1 MRSVRRGMVA
11 AALAFPL
18 AFGFAGVATAG
29 EKEVEAYWAEYE
41 ANYAF
46 AGSFG
51 AAAGDVSS
59 GAGLID
65 FKDKDKGKGH
75 DNGKDK
81 GKGHDNGKGHGDK
94 GHNGKDKGK
103 GHGNGHD
110 NGKGHNNGHNGYDNG
125 KDHGDKSYGQ
135 KYGWSEYENKGA
147 AAGFFGAGAW
157 GIDADSGY
165 FKFFKKG

>member
-1 MRSVRRGMVA
+1 MRSARRGMVA
-11 AALAFPL
+11 AGLAFRL

-75 DNGKDK
+75 DNGK
-81 GKGHDNGKGHGDK
+81 GHGDKGHGDK
-94 GHNGKDKGK
+94 GHGDKD
-103 GHGNGHD
+103 HND
-110 NGKGHNNGHNGYDNG
+110 NDNG
-125 KDHGDKSYGQ
+125 KDHDGKGDDSDKGNNAYDNRNNDKS
-135 KYGWSEYENKGA
+135 N
-147 AAGFFGAGAW
+147 
-157 GIDADSGY
+157 DN
-165 FKFFKKG
+165 

>member
-75 DNGKDK
+75 DNGK
-81 GKGHDNGKGHGDK
+81 GHGDK
-94 GHNGKDKGK
+94 GHNGKG
-103 GHGNGHD
+103 
-110 NGKGHNNGHNGYDNG
+110 
-125 KDHGDKSYGQ
+125 HGDKSYGQ

>member
-75 DNGKDK
+75 DNGK
-81 GKGHDNGKGHGDK
+81 GHGDK

-103 GHGNGHD
+103 GH
-110 NGKGHNNGHNGYDNG
+110 DNG

>member
-75 DNGKDK
+75 DNGK
-81 GKGHDNGKGHGDK
+81 GHGDK

-103 GHGNGHD
+103 GHD
-110 NGKGHNNGHNGYDNG
+110 NGKG
-125 KDHGDKSYGQ
+125 HGDKSYGQ

>member
-75 DNGKDK
+75 
-81 GKGHDNGKGHGDK
+81 
-94 GHNGKDKGK
+94 NGKDKGK
-103 GHGNGHD
+103 GHGD
-110 NGKGHNNGHNGYDNG
+110 KGHNG

>member
-81 GKGHDNGKGHGDK
+81 GKGHDDK
-94 GHNGKDKGK
+94 GH
-103 GHGNGHD
+103 
-110 NGKGHNNGHNGYDNG
+110 DNG

>member
-75 DNGKDK
+75 DNGK
-81 GKGHDNGKGHGDK
+81 GHGDK

-103 GHGNGHD
+103 GH
-110 NGKGHNNGHNGYDNG
+110 NGKGHDNG

>member
-75 DNGKDK
+75 DNGKD
-81 GKGHDNGKGHGDK
+81 
-94 GHNGKDKGK
+94 
-103 GHGNGHD
+103 
-110 NGKGHNNGHNGYDNG
+110 
-125 KDHGDKSYGQ
+125 HGDKSYGQ

>member
-1 MRSVRRGMVA
+1 MVA

-75 DNGKDK
+75 DNGK
-81 GKGHDNGKGHGDK
+81 GHGDKGHGDK
-94 GHNGKDKGK
+94 GH
-103 GHGNGHD
+103 
-110 NGKGHNNGHNGYDNG
+110 NG

>member
-46 AGSFG
+46 DGSFG

-65 FKDKDKGKGH
+65 FKDKDKGKGN
-75 DNGKDK
+75 DNDK
-81 GKGHDNGKGHGDK
+81 AHGDK
-94 GHNGKDKGK
+94 GYGEKCDGDEDQNRNDTADINNAKGK
-103 GHGNGHD
+103 
-110 NGKGHNNGHNGYDNG
+110 
-125 KDHGDKSYGQ
+125 
-135 KYGWSEYENKGA
+135 
-147 AAGFFGAGAW
+147 
-157 GIDADSGY
+157 
-165 FKFFKKG
+165 

>member
-75 DNGKDK
+75 DNGKD
-81 GKGHDNGKGHGDK
+81 HGDK

-103 GHGNGHD
+103 GH
-110 NGKGHNNGHNGYDNG
+110 DNG

>member
-59 GAGLID
+59 GAGRID

-75 DNGKDK
+75 DNDK
-81 GKGHDNGKGHGDK
+81 V
-94 GHNGKDKGK
+94 
-103 GHGNGHD
+103 
-110 NGKGHNNGHNGYDNG
+110 
-125 KDHGDKSYGQ
+125 HGDKSHGHKDRSHGGENDENYGDRNGR
-135 KYGWSEYENKGA
+135 KVYD
-147 AAGFFGAGAW
+147 
-157 GIDADSGY
+157 DATDIER
-165 FKFFKKG
+165 

>member
-51 AAAGDVSS
+51 AAAGD
-59 GAGLID
+59 GHNG
-65 FKDKDKGKGH
+65 KDKGKGH
-75 DNGKDK
+75 NGKGHDNDNGHNGKDK
-81 GKGHDNGKGHGDK
+81 GKGHDNGKG
-94 GHNGKDKGK
+94 
-103 GHGNGHD
+103 
-110 NGKGHNNGHNGYDNG
+110 
-125 KDHGDKSYGQ
+125 HGDKSYGQ